1 MRNPAAGQAGSTS
14 VSARISPAGG
24 LDILSRNEV
33 ARLRDAS
40 SSGLHALLRRCA
52 LAVLTSGSM
61 SDDPRSMLEQYP
73 DFDIQV
79 LQQERGIKIELR
91 NAPPQ
96 AFVDGEI
103 IRGINE
109 LLVAVVRDIV
119 YVATQIAPRE
129 FTEAGSEGLT
139 QIVFEIL
146 RNARILR
153 THVDPNLVVCW
164 GGHSISRGE
173 YDYTKAVGYQ
183 LGLRM
188 LDICTG
194 CGPGAMKG
202 PMKGATIAHAKQ
214 RRRHNRYIGVTE
226 PGIIA
231 AESPNPIVNHL
242 VIMPDIEK
250 RLEAFVRMGHG
261 IIVFP
266 GGVGT
271 AEEIL
276 YLLGLLLHP
285 DNREI
290 PFPLIFSG
298 PSRSAAYFE
307 QIDRFLRL
315 SLGDAVASR
324 YEIIIDDPPAVAR
337 SVVRGLEKVRNYRL
351 DTKDAFFFNWSLNIP
366 YEFQQPFA
374 PSHEAMADLHIHR
387 ERPNHELAADLRRAF
402 SGIVAGNVKEEGMRA
417 IERNGPFH
425 IDGDP
430 QIMRALDTLLQAF
443 VDQQRMKLPGGNDY
457 VPCYRI
463 AHGKGAVS
471 A

>member
-1 MRNPAAGQAGSTS
+1 MNQNPAGQAGATT

-24 LDILSRNEV
+24 LDILSRSEV

-40 SSGLHALLRRCA
+40 SAGLHALLRRCA
-52 LAVLTSGSM
+52 LAVLTSGSL
-61 SDDPRSMLEQYP
+61 SDDPRGMLEQYP
-73 DFDIQV
+73 DFDIEV
-79 LQQERGIKIELR
+79 LQQERGIKIEVS
-91 NAPPQ
+91 NAPAQ
-96 AFVDGEI
+96 AFVDGQI

-119 YVATQIAPRE
+119 YVATQIAPRD
-129 FTEAGSEGLT
+129 FDEADSEGLT

-164 GGHSISRGE
+164 GGHSISRHE

-214 RRRHNRYIGVTE
+214 RRRRNRYIGITE

-242 VIMPDIEK
+242 MIMPDIEK
-250 RLEAFVRMGHG
+250 RLEAFVRIGHG

-276 YLLGLLLHP
+276 YLLGVLLHP
-285 DNREI
+285 DNKDI

-298 PSRSAAYFE
+298 PARSAAYFE

-315 SLGDAVASR
+315 ALGDDVAQR
-324 YEIIIDDPPAVAR
+324 YQIIIDDPPAVAR
-337 SVVRGLEKVRNYRL
+337 SMARGLEKVRNFRL
-351 DTKDAFFFNWSLNIP
+351 DNKDAFFFNWMLRVP

-374 PSHEAMADLHIHR
+374 PSHDAMADLRIYR
-387 ERPNHELAADLRRAF
+387 DRPRHALAADLRRAF
-402 SGIVAGNVKEEGMRA
+402 SGIVAGNVKEDGMQR
-417 IERNGPFH
+417 IEQHGPFR
-425 IDGDP
+425 IQGDP
-430 QIMRALDTLLQAF
+430 EIMQALDTLLAAF
-443 VDQQRMKLPGGNDY
+443 VEQQRMKLPGGHAY
-457 VPCYRI
+457 EPCYRI
-463 AHGKGAVS
+463 DRDSVS
-471 A
+471 GTA